1 MAHTR
6 IKFGTSGWRAILSDE
21 FTFENVRRVLNA
33 IVLYLQKEHLAGRPV
48 IVGSDTRFLS
58 DTFRN
63 LAAEHL
69 SQQGIPVLCTD
80 RDCPTPV
87 LSFYIRRKELAGG
100 INFTASHNPAE
111 YQGIKFSPASG
122 APAPPDV
129 TQAIET
135 LIDAPVAPSPAAAV
149 IEPVDPREEYF
160 DELHK
165 FLDVDM
171 IRSAGLRVACDVLYG
186 AGRGYLDELMMRA
199 GADVFTL
206 HNYVNPLFGGRR
218 PEPAPENLEEM
229 TAAVREHAL
238 DLGLSTDGDADR
250 FGIIDRDGTYY
261 NPNQVLCLLS
271 WHLLKNR
278 KRTGRIVRT
287 VATTGYLDRIAAHFD
302 TEIVEVPVGF
312 KFIGPLIIEGNVLL
326 GGEESGGLSVGGHV
340 PEKDGI
346 LACGLVAELVA
357 TEKKSLGETWK
368 DIESVIGPV
377 WTDRV
382 DLTLTD
388 VKKEHVLSTLAG
400 TSKEE
405 FLGRTVTRFNGT
417 DGYKFAFGP
426 SEWVLVRPSG
436 TEPIVRCYV
445 ESDTAENGESLKQEL
460 VAWLQEC

>member
-1 MAHTR
+1 MAHTQ

-33 IVLYLQKEHLAGRPV
+33 IILYLRSMNLDDRPV

-58 DTFRN
+58 DTLRN

-69 SQQGIPVLCTD
+69 AKHGIPVLCTD

-87 LSFYIRRKELAGG
+87 ISFYIRKKGLAGG

-111 YQGIKFSPASG
+111 YQGIKFSPANG
-122 APAPPDV
+122 APAPPEI

-135 LIDAPVAPSPAAAV
+135 LIDAPVNPAQAPAA
-149 IEPVDPREEYF
+149 IETVDPSEEYF
-160 DELHK
+160 EELKK
-165 FLDVDM
+165 FLDFKV

-199 GADVFTL
+199 GSDVTTL
-206 HNYVNPLFGGRR
+206 HNYINPSFGGRR

-229 TAAVREHAL
+229 TAAIRENGL

-250 FGIIDRDGTYY
+250 FGIIDCDGTYY

-278 KRTGRIVRT
+278 KCTGRIVRT

-312 KFIGPLIIEGNVLL
+312 KFIGPLIIEGGILL

-388 VKKEHVLSTLAG
+388 AKKEHVLSTLAD

-405 FLGRTVTRFNGT
+405 FIGRAVTRFNGT

-436 TEPIVRCYV
+436 TEPIVRCYI
-445 ESDTAENGESLKQEL
+445 ESDTAENGEALKQSL
-460 VAWLQEC
+460 VGWLQEC